1 MQEIELALL
10 QQFGWTEIP
19 AWGFFLLSGLNI
31 VAIIVVAWIVKAF
44 AGRLLDSTFEQLS
57 KRTRDGEEKKRVNT
71 INRIFHYITSIVI
84 TLITIMVVLG
94 ELGVSIAPFLAAA
107 GVVGVAVSFGAQSL
121 VKDYFTGFVLL
132 LENQIR
138 HGDFIEAAG
147 RSGMVEEITLRH
159 VRLRD
164 GEGVVHFIPNGSIA
178 SVSNY
183 SREFAYTVVDLAVGH
198 HANLGQ
204 VYDIVQKIGAE
215 LRSDPAVQ
223 SKILDDIEILGVTQL
238 GDSSIMLRIRIK
250 VVALEQWGIQRLM
263 LAKLRDALQ
272 NAGIEIPL
280 PQRALHITHAESPS
294 ASSAS

>member
-1 MQEIELALL
+1 MQETEIALL
-10 QQFGWTEIP
+10 QELGWTDIP
-19 AWGFFLLSGLNI
+19 AWGFFLLGGLNI
-31 VAIIVVAWIVKAF
+31 VVIIIVAWIVKALT
-44 AGRLLDSTFEQLS
+44 GRLLDSTFGQLI
-57 KRTRDGEEKKRVNT
+57 KRTRGEEEKKRINT

-84 TLITIMVVLG
+84 TLITVMVVLG
-94 ELGVSIAPFLAAA
+94 ELGISIAPFLAAA

-138 HGDFIEAAG
+138 HGDFIEAGG
-147 RSGMVEEITLRH
+147 RSGMVEEVTLRH

-164 GEGVVHFIPNGSIA
+164 GEGVVHFIPNGSIS

-204 VYDIVQKIGAE
+204 VYDIVQRIGTD

-223 SKILDDIEILGVTQL
+223 NKILDDIEILGVTQL
-238 GDSSIMLRIRIK
+238 GDSSIMLRVRIK
-250 VVALEQWGIQRLM
+250 VVALEQWGIKRLM
-263 LAKLRDALQ
+263 LAKLRDALH

-280 PQRALHITHAESPS
+280 PQRALHITHAES
-294 ASSAS
+294 SSNSNA